1 MPKTILFLAASPTDQ
16 AKLRLDVEEREIGE
30 GLQRSRLRDEFILV
44 NKPATRPKDMLRA
57 LMEHK
62 PWIAH
67 FSGHGG
73 GDEGLVLE
81 NDDGHSS
88 KVRGD
93 SEAARSLGIDTSA
106 PFASHSKQS
115 ALDEIFSL
123 LGGKVEC
130 VLLNACYSEV
140 QARVIAQHIP
150 CVIGMKQAVADTA
163 AITFSAAFYDALG
176 SGENLEQA
184 FYWAKAAVHMEHGS
198 GADIPVMFL
207 RGQMVTQE
215 PASAELLPAD
225 ATTRSGGAKQPA
237 PDFQYD
243 VFISYRFTQRDW
255 AEALAHNLVAQG
267 YKVFIDAWELY
278 GGQHFTQVIEQALKA
293 SRCAILIATPEAA
306 DSGWVQHEYEM
317 MFSLEKKATG
327 FFFIP
332 VVWGEFPDFPFLE
345 TLHAVDFGD
354 SNEAKY
360 REAFQR
366 LLSAL
371 QKQAPGSAPY
381 FDGLLKLPVAAAIPA
396 APVKLAQKQ
405 RSFVDDIFTYVDGG
419 MPVMVLAQEGFNT
432 QHYAQ
437 ALKEKAEARYG
448 ENNVLHL
455 FPPASLKASSDQYFA
470 RLGKQCGFE
479 SNITSS
485 WEWAEALEQR
495 LLDGDELFLLVT
507 GFENG
512 AEDARRDL
520 AGELRGL
527 IEAHPLEF
535 RLVMIGGERL
545 AAMKYEQGA
554 MSFLNKL
561 EEVPLPSVCM
571 EDVRALYLARQGE
584 LPVSDAVLAEVL
596 AFSGQHPRLV
606 EACLRA
612 LERGQDDWQ
621 AAVMASSLPTQL
633 FARFREA
640 AEQGA
645 MCANL
650 QREELGWY
658 STWPQDALIRRLYWQ
673 NLLRGN
679 DKGRLVWR
687 CTLITRIGK
696 ELLGC

>member
-1 MPKTILFLAASPTDQ
+1 
-16 AKLRLDVEEREIGE
+16 
-30 GLQRSRLRDEFILV
+30 
-44 NKPATRPKDMLRA
+44 
-57 LMEHK
+57 
-62 PWIAH
+62 
-67 FSGHGG
+67 
-73 GDEGLVLE
+73 
-81 NDDGHSS
+81 
-88 KVRGD
+88 
-93 SEAARSLGIDTSA
+93 
-106 PFASHSKQS
+106 
-115 ALDEIFSL
+115 
-123 LGGKVEC
+123 
-130 VLLNACYSEV
+130 
-140 QARVIAQHIP
+140 
-150 CVIGMKQAVADTA
+150 VADTA
-163 AITFSAAFYDALG
+163 AITFATAFYDALG
-176 SGENLEQA
+176 SGESLERA
-184 FYWAKAAVHMEHGS
+184 FYWAKAAVRMEHGS
-198 GADIPVMFL
+198 GADIPVMFQQ
-207 RGQMVTQE
+207 GQIVAQE
-215 PASAELLPAD
+215 PASAESLPAD
-225 ATTRSGGAKQPA
+225 TTTRGGGAKQPV
-237 PDFQYD
+237 PVFQYD

-317 MFSLEKKATG
+317 MFNLEKKGQG

-345 TLHAVDFGD
+345 TLHAVDFGE
-354 SNEAKY
+354 SAEAQY
-360 REAFQR
+360 REAFQK
-366 LLSAL
+366 LLAAL
-371 QKQAPGSAPY
+371 QKKAPGPSPH
-381 FDGLLKLPVAAAIPA
+381 FDGLLKLPVAAPA

-448 ENNVLHL
+448 ENNVLHI

-479 SNITSS
+479 AEIASS
-485 WEWAEALEQR
+485 WEWSEAMEQR
-495 LLDGDELFLLVT
+495 LLAGDELFLLVT

-512 AEDARRDL
+512 ADDARRDL

-527 IEAHPLEF
+527 IEAHPMEF

-545 AAMKYEQGA
+545 AGMKYEHGA

-584 LPVSDAVLAEVL
+584 LPVSDAVLQEVL
-596 AFSGQHPRLV
+596 VFSGQHPRLV

-612 LERGQDDWQ
+612 LERGQNDWQ

-640 AEQGA
+640 VEQGA

-658 STWPQDALIRRLYWQ
+658 STWPQDALVRRLYWQ

-687 CTLITRIGK
+687 CELITRIGK

>member
-1 MPKTILFLAASPTDQ
+1 M
-16 AKLRLDVEEREIGE
+16 V
-30 GLQRSRLRDEFILV
+30 
-44 NKPATRPKDMLRA
+44 
-57 LMEHK
+57 
-62 PWIAH
+62 
-67 FSGHGG
+67 
-73 GDEGLVLE
+73 
-81 NDDGHSS
+81 
-88 KVRGD
+88 
-93 SEAARSLGIDTSA
+93 
-106 PFASHSKQS
+106 
-115 ALDEIFSL
+115 
-123 LGGKVEC
+123 
-130 VLLNACYSEV
+130 YSEV
-140 QARVIAQHIP
+140 QAREIAAHIP
-150 CVIGMKQAVADTA
+150 YVIGMKQAVADKA
-163 AITFSAAFYDALG
+163 AITFATAFYDALG
-176 SGENLEQA
+176 SGESIERA
-184 FYWAKAAVHMEHGS
+184 FYWAKAAVRMEHAS
-198 GADIPVMFL
+198 EADIPVLFKQGRL
-207 RGQMVTQE
+207 VEQE
-215 PASAELLPAD
+215 PAAAASRPA
-225 ATTRSGGAKQPA
+225 T
-237 PDFQYD
+237 YD

-278 GGQHFTQVIEQALKA
+278 GGQQFTQAIEQALHE
-293 SRCAILIATPEAA
+293 SRCALLIATPEAA

-317 MFSLEKKATG
+317 MVKLEQQGAG

-354 SNEAKY
+354 SSEAQY

-366 LLSAL
+366 LLAAL
-371 QKQAPGSAPY
+371 QKKAPGPSPQ
-381 FDGLLKLPVAAAIPA
+381 FDGLLKLPVALPA
-396 APVKLAQKQ
+396 TPVKLAKKQ
-405 RSFVDDIFTYVDGG
+405 RSFVEDIFTYMDNG

-448 ENNVLHL
+448 ENNVLHI

-479 SNITSS
+479 AEIASS
-485 WEWAEALEQR
+485 WEWSEAMEQR

-512 AEDARRDL
+512 ADDARRDL

-527 IEAHPLEF
+527 IEAHPMEF

-545 AAMKYEQGA
+545 AGMKYEHGA

-561 EEVPLPSVCM
+561 EEVPLPSVCI
-571 EDVRALYLARQGE
+571 EDVRALYLARHGDV
-584 LPVSDAVLAEVL
+584 PATDALLLDVL

-606 EACLRA
+606 ETCLRA
-612 LERGQDDWQ
+612 LERGQTDWR
-621 AAVMASSLPTQL
+621 AAVMASNLPTQL
-633 FARFREA
+633 FARFRDA

-645 MCANL
+645 MCENL

-658 STWPQDALIRRLYWQ
+658 STWPQDELIRRLYWQ
-673 NLLRGN
+673 NLLTNN

-687 CTLITRIGK
+687 CELITRIGK